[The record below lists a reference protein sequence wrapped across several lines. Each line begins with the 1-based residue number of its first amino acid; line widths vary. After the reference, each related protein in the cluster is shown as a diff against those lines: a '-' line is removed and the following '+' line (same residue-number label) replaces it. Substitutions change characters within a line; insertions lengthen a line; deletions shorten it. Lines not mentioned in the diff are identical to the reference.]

1 MAVDCTHGERVSR
14 SFDKVAPP
22 SLRTESWRKPR
33 RRAAA
38 AAAAAWLHGSHCFK
52 RRIFKWKRIAG
63 SPRFLPFFLRG
74 PNWNGPTQK
83 APKSAKEAPPNGKN
97 RLFVALELKASSPGE
112 INRPE
117 TSLASPFNG
126 GGRRLCRR
134 FLRPR
139 PFRAH
144 SFSPRQSPHS
154 LLFRPAPT
162 ILVYRFV
169 SAKLNRRP
177 YLPFFFHL
185 FFWSTEVIFLQCPQN
200 GQAAVKGQRRQD
212 MN

>member
-1 MAVDCTHGERVSR
+1 METNRRKSALP
-14 SFDKVAPP
+14 SF
-22 SLRTESWRKPR
+22 
-33 RRAAA
+33 
-38 AAAAAWLHGSHCFK
+38 
-52 RRIFKWKRIAG
+52 
-63 SPRFLPFFLRG
+63 FFFRG
-74 PNWNGPTQK
+74 PNWNGPTQR

-126 GGRRLCRR
+126 GADVCR

-139 PFRAH
+139 LFRAH

-177 YLPFFFHL
+177 YLPFFFSP
-185 FFWSTEVIFLQCPQN
+185 FFWSTEIIFLQGPQN
-200 GQAAVKGQRRQD
+200 GQATVKRPRRQD
-212 MN
+212 MNQKEGALWHPWVLVDLPYAAVNDGQS